1 LLLYDTTTGFQVWLQ
16 GVNFML
22 VSDVKLGWR
31 GSPQT
36 ASSHGPVRTVA
47 VAGGQGGVGKTSIAV
62 NLALGLARDGGRV
75 MLLDADLGM
84 ANVDDLLGLYAR
96 SSLLNVLRGELQI
109 DDIIINGPGDL
120 MIVPAACGIRQLTE
134 LGTAECAGIVRI
146 FSELK
151 DPIDTL
157 VIDTSTG
164 ISECVACFCA
174 ASSEVL
180 VVIDNEPAS
189 LRCAIGLINRLQTG
203 YGVARFHVVA
213 NRVQSAREGDEIFA
227 RLLNLLADQHDVLV
241 SYAGYVPADDSL
253 RRAVLQHQAVIDAF
267 PRSRSAMALRNL
279 ARRVGGWPRQN
290 SPRGHLEFFIERLL
304 HQNNVEMEVTS

>member
-1 LLLYDTTTGFQVWLQ
+1 
-16 GVNFML
+16 VNFML

-31 GSPQT
+31 RSPQT
-36 ASSHGPVRTVA
+36 ARGHGPVRTVA
-47 VAGGQGGVGKTSIAV
+47 VTGGKGGVGKTSIAV
-62 NLALGLARDGGRV
+62 NLALGLARDGDRV

-96 SSLLNVLRGELQI
+96 SSLLNVLRGELQLE
-109 DDIIINGPGDL
+109 DIIINGPGDL
-120 MIVPAACGIRQLTE
+120 MVIPAACGISQLTE
-134 LGTAECAGIVRI
+134 LGTAECASIVRV

-151 DPIDTL
+151 HRIDTL
-157 VIDTSTG
+157 VIDTATG
-164 ISECVACFCA
+164 VSECVASFIA

-180 VVIDNEPAS
+180 VVVDNEPAS
-189 LRCAIGLINRLQTG
+189 LRGAIDLINRLHTG
-203 YGVARFHVVA
+203 YGVARYHVIA
-213 NRVQSAREGDEIFA
+213 NRVQTAREGDEIFA
-227 RLLNLLADQHDVLV
+227 RILNLLVDQHDVLV
-241 SYAGYVPADDSL
+241 SYAGFVPGDDSL
-253 RRAVLQHQAVIDAF
+253 SLAVLQHQAVIDAF

>member
-1 LLLYDTTTGFQVWLQ
+1 MQ
-16 GVNFML
+16 

-31 GSPQT
+31 HRPHT
-36 ASSHGPVRTVA
+36 ADGHGPVRTVA
-47 VAGGQGGVGKTSIAV
+47 VTSGKAGVGKTSIAV

-75 MLLDADLGM
+75 MLLDADLDT
-84 ANVDDLLGLYAR
+84 ANVDVLLGLHAR
-96 SSLLNVLRGELQI
+96 SSLLNVLRGELQLE
-109 DDIIINGPGDL
+109 DIIINGPGNL
-120 MIVPAACGIRQLTE
+120 MVVPAVSGIKDLTE
-134 LGTAECAGIVRI
+134 LGTAECAGIVRA

-151 DPIDTL
+151 HRIDTL

-164 ISECVACFCA
+164 VSECVASLCA

-180 VVIDNEPAS
+180 VVMDNEPAS
-189 LRCAIGLINRLQTG
+189 LGDGIALIKLLNSE
-203 YGVARFHVVA
+203 YGVARFHVIA
-213 NRVQSAREGDEIFA
+213 NRVRTAREGEGVFA
-227 RLLNLLADQHDVLV
+227 SILDLLVERHDVLV
-241 SYAGYVPADDSL
+241 SYAGFIPDDDAL
-253 RRAVLQHQAVIDAF
+253 RQAGLQRQAVVDAF